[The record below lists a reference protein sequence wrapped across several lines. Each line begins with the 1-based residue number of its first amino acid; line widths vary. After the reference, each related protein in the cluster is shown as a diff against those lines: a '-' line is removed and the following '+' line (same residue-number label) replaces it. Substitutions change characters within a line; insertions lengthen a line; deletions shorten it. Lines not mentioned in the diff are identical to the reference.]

1 VTDWLEEHV
10 GKLGELKLKQF
21 DLLKAVELRKA
32 SLLITANELDE
43 NGRLKLKNEDLRNAF
58 VLNALTND
66 EDSMKLREVQ
76 RQIIIEEAV
85 IKAADYQFKALVA
98 ILAIVKNTEVK

>member
-1 VTDWLEEHV
+1 
-10 GKLGELKLKQF
+10 
-21 DLLKAVELRKA
+21 
-32 SLLITANELDE
+32 
-43 NGRLKLKNEDLRNAF
+43 
-58 VLNALTND
+58 
-66 EDSMKLREVQ
+66 MKLREVQ